1 MKPSVLFRAALL
13 TAALICSDPVCSG
26 ADYAPYSSQ
35 STKAD
40 GILLTK
46 NDGTTRFISF
56 DSKPLITFVSPNSMR
71 ITTASGTLALDID
84 DIASY
89 GYGHDPESSDIENI
103 EQNSPLTIK
112 VTDSELTISELSSES
127 TLEIFSISGV
137 KVLDRKASEGSA
149 TINISGLGHGVYI
162 LRINN
167 NDCFKFS
174 K

>member
-1 MKPSVLFRAALL
+1 MKPPVLFRTALL
-13 TAALICSDPVCSG
+13 TAALICSYPICSG
-26 ADYAPYSSQ
+26 ADNTPYSTQ
-35 STKAD
+35 NPKAD
-40 GILLTK
+40 GIILTK
-46 NDGTTRFISF
+46 TDGSTRYISF
-56 DSKPLITFVSPNSMR
+56 DSRPLITFFSPNSMR

-89 GYGHDPESSDIENI
+89 GYGQDPESSDIENI
-103 EQNSPLTIK
+103 EQCSPLTIK
-112 VTDSELTISELSSES
+112 VADTELIISGLSSES

-137 KVLDRKASEGSA
+137 KVLDSKASQGSA

>member
-1 MKPSVLFRAALL
+1 MKPSVLFRTALL
-13 TAALICSDPVCSG
+13 TAAFICSDPVCSG
-26 ADYAPYSSQ
+26 ADDTPSSTQ
-35 STKAD
+35 NPKAD
-40 GILLTK
+40 GILLPK
-46 NDGTTRFISF
+46 ADGSTRYISF
-56 DSKPLITFVSPNSMR
+56 DSRPLITFFSPNSMR

-89 GYGHDPESSDIENI
+89 GYGQDPESSDIENI

-112 VTDSELTISELSSES
+112 VADTELIISGLSSES